1 MVEIAP
7 SILNSNL
14 LNLGESVCEIGGA
27 DWLHFDVM
35 DGHFVPNL
43 TFGPMFVTAIKKITD
58 LPVEAHLMVNNPEFF
73 VPLYAEA
80 GSKRIIVHVE
90 NATHLHRIVQ
100 RVKEYGCEVGVAL
113 NPATP
118 LTVIEY
124 ILAEVD
130 LILIMTVNPGYGG
143 QKLISEMIPKIK
155 KLREMIDLQ
164 KVSCKIEIDGGV
176 NWENAPILV
185 DAGVDVIVAG
195 TLIFREPDRKAA
207 VLRLKSM
214 ITKGGN

>member
-14 LNLGESVCEIGGA
+14 LNLKESVCEISGA

-43 TFGPMFVTAIKKITD
+43 TFGPMFVEAIKKVSD
-58 LPVEAHLMVNNPEFF
+58 LPVESHLMVNNPEFF

-80 GSKRIIVHVE
+80 GSKRIIIHAE
-90 NATHLHRIVQ
+90 NTAHLHRMVQ
-100 RVKEYGCEVGVAL
+100 KIKEYGCEAGVAL

-118 LTVIEY
+118 LTAIEY
-124 ILAEVD
+124 ILGELD
-130 LILIMTVNPGYGG
+130 LVLIMTVNPGYGG
-143 QKLISEMIPKIK
+143 QKLIPGMIPKIR
-155 KLREMIDLQ
+155 KLREMIDLR

-176 NWENAPILV
+176 NWENASTLV
-185 DAGVDVIVAG
+185 EAGVDVIVAG
-195 TLIFREPDRKAA
+195 TLIFREPDRKKA
-207 VLRLKSM
+207 VARLKG
-214 ITKGGN
+214 IVIRGGN